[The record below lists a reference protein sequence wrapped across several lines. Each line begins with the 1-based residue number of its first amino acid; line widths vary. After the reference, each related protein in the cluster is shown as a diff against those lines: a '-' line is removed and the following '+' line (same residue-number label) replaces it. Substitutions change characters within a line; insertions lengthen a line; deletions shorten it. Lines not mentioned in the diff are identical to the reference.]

1 MMLSGKSLRKSE
13 NRQWRN
19 SLKKEEGENER
30 EQKSNENSKGNSNHM
45 SDVKREGACNSTSNS
60 KAHEEEQKKETT
72 PNSGYTKS
80 EKNEKGNANEDGNN
94 MNMKEKNT
102 SNSLPSVAAGVDDVT
117 GAIKDTAKDEANLGK
132 KNTVK
137 WEDEGN
143 DNLKRGHKRTTDGND
158 EMKEQSLSC
167 KKQKC
172 ENSTTVQCELSLY
185 DEFRNSIQGNDKNFV
200 QSYMKKIKRNF
211 FSYWNE
217 CEYQLKELRK
227 RYLENEKLIKE
238 IVQENNLLMNGVDN
252 VEDNLTGAITGEE
265 ANRDQQTAK
274 ENTPSVENSTENYNT
289 PLQKTKMEKKR
300 QILNNILNIKMI
312 YRMIEMYLFTMRQFS
327 YLLKENNNFI
337 SLIVDE
343 ENVEKNNYERMIRK
357 FLNFEAK
364 NYENIKKFALK
375 NKMLSMNNF
384 FKKTRQGSNYSKDE
398 LSHFY
403 TLKCLEEEISNR
415 TNAKENLRLLMIKNK
430 ECKEEYA
437 KHDQR
442 KATSMNKLSLFTSSI
457 KSIIDKYDT
466 LDFPQTKYLSSVYFK
481 MMHGQMEINSSNV
494 SLLNNKRPFN
504 FLFSFKEQ
512 GGGGN
517 SGSNGGNNSGGNN
530 GSNNGGD
537 SAGGIHDGYS
547 HVYTYMK
554 YDVTTQ
560 TRKNEKNSEPPPQE
574 DVHEESI
581 TINMYT
587 KDNFDISILPDLT
600 YLKYLQIQ
608 IEIFYLPK
616 QDCLVAKTTPVQF
629 LGLNGGRSL
638 LSDIYSNEDHFVFFS
653 EGVDSFYNFKYGF
666 PFFWLNA
673 MGGKPCGP
681 GADGYAPRG
690 RSNGSGNNEESAES
704 SANGQ
709 NGVISVIGLIGG
721 SSSGNAAT
729 ERPTNEQLDK
739 NNLSEI
745 YQWHLGRTLDVSVF
759 FSKIFT
765 RALFRIWDVWQVNHY
780 KYYPNVFPPF
790 SHEKHLE
797 ALKKIQSNSLQ
808 QISYFDIITEEAYL
822 KEEKENTEERSN
834 DNLYACCFIQLYEA
848 YVIKSY
854 ISVPFN
860 GKEPYFSIFL
870 TKKKTQKRLKKLQD
884 YLNMTVVNK
893 HSKVEDTQRQIILTL
908 QLAKLREGAHK
919 YYKSFNKSSTPIFD
933 EELS

>member
-1 MMLSGKSLRKSE
+1 MQSGRNLRKSSE
-13 NRQWRN
+13 GRHSRN
-19 SLKKEEGENER
+19 FSKKEGGENGR
-30 EQKSNENSKGNSNHM
+30 EQKRNENSRGNNNHM
-45 SDVKREGACNSTSNS
+45 PNVKREGNSHSTSDS
-60 KAHEEEQKKETT
+60 KAHEEQQKKGTAH
-72 PNSGYTKS
+72 NSGYTKS
-80 EKNEKGNANEDGNN
+80 EKNKKGNANEDGNH

-102 SNSLPSVAAGVDDVT
+102 SNSLPRGAPKVGDVK
-117 GAIKDTAKDEANLGK
+117 GATKDEANLGK

-137 WEDEGN
+137 WEDERN
-143 DNLKRGHKRTTDGND
+143 DNLKRGRKRTMDAND
-158 EMKEQSLSC
+158 EMKEQPLNC

-172 ENSTTVQCELSLY
+172 ENSTTIDCELSLY
-185 DEFRNSIQGNDKNFV
+185 DEFRNSIQSNDKNFV
-200 QSYMKKIKRNF
+200 KCYMKKIRSNF

-217 CEYQLKELRK
+217 CEYQLKELQK

-238 IVQENNLLMNGVDN
+238 IVQENNLLMNDVDN
-252 VEDNLTGAITGEE
+252 VADNLTEAVAGEGA
-265 ANRDQQTAK
+265 NNDQKNAK
-274 ENTPSVENSTENYNT
+274 EDAPIVEHSTENYT
-289 PLQKTKMEKKR
+289 PLERTKMEKKR

-343 ENVEKNNYERMIRK
+343 ENVEKNNYERIIRN

-364 NYENIKKFALK
+364 NYENIKRFTLK

-384 FKKTRQGSNYSKDE
+384 FKNTQKGNNYSKDE
-398 LSHFY
+398 MSHFY
-403 TLKCLEEEISNR
+403 TLKCLEEEISDR
-415 TNAKENLRLLMIKNK
+415 TKAKENLRLLMIKKK
-430 ECKEEYA
+430 ECKEEYE

-442 KATSMNKLSLFTSSI
+442 KATSLNKLSLFTSSI
-457 KSIIDKYDT
+457 KSFIDKYYT
-466 LDFPQTKYLSSVYFK
+466 VNFPQTKYLSSVYFK
-481 MMHGQMEINSSNV
+481 MMHGQMEMNSSNV
-494 SLLNNKRPFN
+494 SLLNNRRPFN
-504 FLFSFKEQ
+504 FLFPVKEQ
-512 GGGGN
+512 G
-517 SGSNGGNNSGGNN
+517 GSNGGNNSG
-530 GSNNGGD
+530 D
-537 SAGGIHDGYS
+537 YS

-554 YDVTTQ
+554 YDVITQ
-560 TRKNEKNSEPPPQE
+560 TRKNAKNAEPPPQE
-574 DVHEESI
+574 DVHEESV
-581 TINMYT
+581 TINMNT

-608 IEIFYLPK
+608 IEIFYLLK
-616 QDCLVAKTTPVQF
+616 YDCLVAKTTPVQF

-638 LSDIYSNEDHFVFFS
+638 LSDIYSNEDHFLFFS

-673 MGGKPCGP
+673 MGGKPCES
-681 GADGYAPRG
+681 GAEGYMP
-690 RSNGSGNNEESAES
+690 E
-704 SANGQ
+704 
-709 NGVISVIGLIGG
+709 G
-721 SSSGNAAT
+721 SSSGNTAR
-729 ERPTNEQLDK
+729 ERPANDQLDK
-739 NNLSEI
+739 NKLSEI

-765 RALFRIWDVWQVNHY
+765 RALFRIWDVWQINHY
-780 KYYPNVFPPF
+780 KHYPNVFPPF

-808 QISYFDIITEEAYL
+808 QVSYFDIITEEAYL

-834 DNLYACCFIQLYEA
+834 DNLYACCCIQLYEP

-860 GKEPYFSIFL
+860 GKEPYFSVFL

-884 YLNMTVVNK
+884 YLNTTLVNK

-919 YYKSFNKSSTPIFD
+919 YYKSFSKSSTPIFD
-933 EELS
+933 EEIS

>member
-1 MMLSGKSLRKSE
+1 MQSGKSVRKPTES
-13 NRQWRN
+13 RHLRN
-19 SLKKEEGENER
+19 SSKKEEGENGR
-30 EQKSNENSKGNSNHM
+30 EQKRNENWRGNNNHM
-45 SDVKREGACNSTSNS
+45 SNVKREGGTSHSTGDS
-60 KAHEEEQKKETT
+60 KAHEEQQKKGTGH
-72 PNSGYTKS
+72 NSGYTKS
-80 EKNEKGNANEDGNN
+80 EKNKKGNANEDGNH

-102 SNSLPSVAAGVDDVT
+102 SNSLPRVAAAVGHGK
-117 GAIKDTAKDEANLGK
+117 GATKDEANLGK

-137 WEDEGN
+137 WEDERN
-143 DNLKRGHKRTTDGND
+143 DNLKRGHKRTMDAND
-158 EMKEQSLSC
+158 QTKEQSLNC

-185 DEFRNSIQGNDKNFV
+185 DEFRNSIQGNNKNFV
-200 QSYMKKIKRNF
+200 QSYMKKIKSNF

-238 IVQENNLLMNGVDN
+238 IVQENNLLMNGVDKFSN
-252 VEDNLTGAITGEE
+252 NLTEAVKGEE
-265 ANRDQQTAK
+265 ANSDQQTAK
-274 ENTPSVENSTENYNT
+274 ENASIVEHSTENYT
-289 PLQKTKMEKKR
+289 PLEGTKMEKKR
-300 QILNNILNIKMI
+300 QILNNIINIKMI

-343 ENVEKNNYERMIRK
+343 ENVEKNNYERIIRN

-384 FKKTRQGSNYSKDE
+384 FKNTLKGNNYSKDE
-398 LSHFY
+398 MSHFY
-403 TLKCLEEEISNR
+403 TLKCLEEEISER
-415 TNAKENLRLLMIKNK
+415 TNAKENLRLLMVKKK
-430 ECKEEYA
+430 ECKEEYE

-442 KATSMNKLSLFTSSI
+442 KTTSFNKLSLFTTSI
-457 KSIIDKYDT
+457 KSFIDKYYT

-481 MMHGQMEINSSNV
+481 MMHGQMEMNSNNV

-512 GGGGN
+512 GGG
-517 SGSNGGNNSGGNN
+517 SNGGNNNN
-530 GSNNGGD
+530 SRGSN
-537 SAGGIHDGYS
+537 SEGGIHDAYT
-547 HVYTYMK
+547 HVYNYMK
-554 YDVTTQ
+554 YDLITQ
-560 TRKNEKNSEPPPQE
+560 TRKNAKNSEHPPHQE
-574 DVHEESI
+574 DVHEESV
-581 TINMYT
+581 TINMHT

-608 IEIFYLPK
+608 IEIFYLLKP
-616 QDCLVAKTTPVQF
+616 DCLVAKTTPVQF

-638 LSDIYSNEDHFVFFS
+638 LSDIYSNEDHILFFS
-653 EGVDSFYNFKYGF
+653 EDEESFYNFKYGF

-673 MGGKPCGP
+673 MGGKACGP
-681 GADGYAPRG
+681 SADGYAP
-690 RSNGSGNNEESAES
+690 
-704 SANGQ
+704 
-709 NGVISVIGLIGG
+709 GG
-721 SSSGNAAT
+721 GSSGNAPR
-729 ERPTNEQLDK
+729 ERPTNGQLDK
-739 NNLSEI
+739 NKLSEI

-780 KYYPNVFPPF
+780 KSYPNVFPPF
-790 SHEKHLE
+790 THEKHLE
-797 ALKKIQSNSLQ
+797 ALKKIQSSSLQ
-808 QISYFDIITEEAYL
+808 QVSYFDIITEEAYL
-822 KEEKENTEERSN
+822 KEEKENTEERTN
-834 DNLYACCFIQLYEA
+834 DNLYACCSIQLYEP

-860 GKEPYFSIFL
+860 GKEPYFSVFL

-884 YLNMTVVNK
+884 YLNTTLVNK

-919 YYKSFNKSSTPIFD
+919 YYKSFSKSSTPIFD
-933 EELS
+933 EEIS

>member
-1 MMLSGKSLRKSE
+1 MMLGGKSPRKASE
-13 NRQWRN
+13 SRN
-19 SLKKEEGENER
+19 SRNSSKKEESENGR
-30 EQKSNENSKGNSNHM
+30 EQKRSENSRGNSNHM
-45 SDVKREGACNSTSNS
+45 SNVKKEGSSHSTSDS
-60 KAHEEEQKKETT
+60 KAHEEHQKKGTAH
-72 PNSGYTKS
+72 NSGYTKS
-80 EKNEKGNANEDGNN
+80 EKNKKGNANEDGSPLS
-94 MNMKEKNT
+94 MKEKNT
-102 SNSLPSVAAGVDDVT
+102 SNSSPRVAAGGGEVKGT
-117 GAIKDTAKDEANLGK
+117 SKDEANSGK

-137 WEDEGN
+137 WEDERN
-143 DNLKRGHKRTTDGND
+143 DNLKRGHKRTMDAND
-158 EMKEQSLSC
+158 EMKEQSANC

-172 ENSTTVQCELSLY
+172 ENSTTVECELSLY

-200 QSYMKKIKRNF
+200 QSYVKKIKSNF

-238 IVQENNLLMNGVDN
+238 IVQENNLLMSNVDDAA
-252 VEDNLTGAITGEE
+252 DNLTETVAGEE
-265 ANRDQQTAK
+265 GESGQQTEK
-274 ENTPSVENSTENYNT
+274 NPPSVEHSTENYS
-289 PLQKTKMEKKR
+289 PVEKTKMEKKR

-327 YLLKENNNFI
+327 FLLKENNNFI

-343 ENVEKNNYERMIRK
+343 ENVEKKNYERIIGN

-364 NYENIKKFALK
+364 NYEKIKKSALK
-375 NKMLSMNNF
+375 NKMPSVNNF
-384 FKKTRQGSNYSKDE
+384 FKNSPQGNNYPKDE
-398 LSHFY
+398 MTHFY
-403 TLKCLEEEISNR
+403 TLKCLEEEISDR
-415 TNAKENLRLLMIKNK
+415 TKAKENLRLLMMKKK
-430 ECKEEYA
+430 ECTEEYQ

-442 KATSMNKLSLFTSSI
+442 KATSFNKLSLFTSSI
-457 KSIIDKYDT
+457 KSFIDKYYT

-481 MMHGQMEINSSNV
+481 MMHGQMEMNSSNV

-504 FLFSFKEQ
+504 FLFSVKEQ
-512 GGGGN
+512 GGGN
-517 SGSNGGNNSGGNN
+517 SVSNSGGN
-530 GSNNGGD
+530 SGG
-537 SAGGIHDGYS
+537 ALHDGYN

-554 YDVTTQ
+554 YDVITQ
-560 TRKNEKNSEPPPQE
+560 TRKNPKNSEPSPQE
-574 DVHEESI
+574 DIHDESV

-608 IEIFYLPK
+608 IEIFYLLK
-616 QDCLVAKTTPVQF
+616 RDCLVAKTTPVQF

-673 MGGKPCGP
+673 MGGKPCGSSS
-681 GADGYAPRG
+681 GSGSG
-690 RSNGSGNNEESAES
+690 SGSGGGSGSGNNGGSAANGANG
-704 SANGQ
+704 ANGQ
-709 NGVISVIGLIGG
+709 NGVIGG
-721 SSSGNAAT
+721 SAPR
-729 ERPTNEQLDK
+729 ERPANEQLDK
-739 NNLSEI
+739 NKLSEI

-797 ALKKIQSNSLQ
+797 ALKKIQSSSLQ
-808 QISYFDIITEEAYL
+808 QVSYFDIITEEAYL

-834 DNLYACCFIQLYEA
+834 DNLYACCFIQLYEP

-860 GKEPYFSIFL
+860 GKEPYFSVFL

-884 YLNMTVVNK
+884 YLNTTVVNK

-919 YYKSFNKSSTPIFD
+919 YYKSFSKSSTPIFD
-933 EELS
+933 EEIS